1 MMRRTAVMAICT
13 NLLLAPPLL
22 AETLVLKADET
33 KVSVVLYSGQPGIN
47 VRLTRDSARDF
58 ALFTSKQVG
67 KQVHVRIN
75 GELMTS
81 PVIQTPMTGGSL
93 LISGNLDENKAKALA
108 ILIREDGN
116 LTIDDEP
123 L

>member
-1 MMRRTAVMAICT
+1 MMRRTAAMAICI
-13 NLLLAPPLL
+13 NLLLVPPLM
-22 AETLVLKADET
+22 AETLVLKAEEAQL
-33 KVSVVLYSGQPGIN
+33 SVALHDGQPGIN

-58 ALFTSKQVG
+58 AVFTSKQVG
-67 KQVHVRIN
+67 KQVHLRIN

-81 PVIQTPMTGGSL
+81 PVIQTPMEGGSL
-93 LISGNLDENKAKALA
+93 LITGNLDENKAKALA